1 MLAELAAANAAFAV
15 IKTTIANGRELTH
28 AAQAIGSF
36 ISAKDEIKAKADKR
50 KNNFWYKINPQKGND
65 FEEFMA
71 LEEIK
76 QKEEELKQYMIWAG
90 RPGLWNDWLNFQR
103 DARVRRQKEAA
114 ERVRARERLWEI
126 IGYTALGIL
135 GAVILMVL
143 IWLLITGMR
152 HRGVI

>member
-15 IKTTIANGRELTH
+15 IKTTIANGRELSS
-28 AAQAIGSF
+28 AATAIGNF
-36 ISAKDEIKAKADKR
+36 LSAKSAIASKADKR
-50 KNNFWYKINPQKGND
+50 KNSFWHKVNPQKGND

-90 RPGLWNDWLNFQR
+90 RPGLWNDWLQFQR

-114 ERVRARERLWEI
+114 ERELARQRLWEI
-126 IGYTALGIL
+126 IGYTVLGIL
-135 GAVILMVL
+135 GFAVLMFLV
-143 IWLLITGMR
+143 WLLITGMR
-152 HRGVI
+152 NRGVI

>member
-15 IKTTIANGRELTH
+15 IKTTIANGRELSH

-36 ISAKDEIKAKADKR
+36 LSAKDTLRAKADKR
-50 KNNFWYKINPQKGND
+50 KNNLWTRLNPQKAND

-90 RPGLWNDWLNFQR
+90 RPGLWNDWLHFQR
-103 DARVRRQKEAA
+103 DARIRRQQEAA
-114 ERVRARERLWEI
+114 DKERAKQELWEI
-126 IGYTALGIL
+126 IGYSVLAVLGLVAL
-135 GAVILMVL
+135 A
-143 IWLLITGMR
+143 LLLWFIVSGLKQ
-152 HRGVI
+152 RGVL